1 VDLAYRE
8 AYVMNREAARMRLV
22 ETYMETGS
30 IMETARRWHTS
41 RNVVRKWVERYRDDG
56 AKGLGDRSRRPHRSP
71 SRTQAQTEDVV
82 VEAKKAT
89 GYGRKRLAWYL
100 WREKG
105 LVLSPHTIRHILR
118 RNGFTGRKTKRKTF
132 YPAHWAWEEDGPFA
146 LAQVDVKDVLDKGAL
161 GTKLWDHLA
170 KRKLPR
176 YQWTFLEGRTRLRF
190 LSWSHE
196 ITLTNGLCFMG
207 LVMLWLRGHGI
218 EGEVA
223 WQTDWGEEFGGSNP
237 QKLHRLQEK
246 HYAPLGARLAR
257 IPLGRK
263 EHNGRVERSHRTD
276 DEEFYLPF
284 LGKVQTEEGL
294 LNKAAGWMYYYN
306 LERPHY
312 GEGMDGRPP
321 FQVLR
326 QLGYDLPQQFAL
338 FPPLVL
344 DRISAD
350 WALRGGND
358 LLAHYNNVEGHLSPG
373 QIRWE

>member
-1 VDLAYRE
+1 
-8 AYVMNREAARMRLV
+8 MP
-22 ETYMETGS
+22 
-30 IMETARRWHTS
+30 TS

-56 AKGLGDRSRRPHRSP
+56 VKGLGDRSRRPHRSP

-100 WREKG
+100 GREKG
-105 LVLSPHTIRHILR
+105 LVLSPHTIRPILR

-132 YPAHWAWEEDGPFA
+132 YPAHWAWEEGGPFA
-146 LAQVDVKDVLDKGAL
+146 LAQVDVKDVLDRGAL

-170 KRKLPR
+170 KRKLAR

-207 LVMLWLRGHGI
+207 LVMLGLRGHGI
-218 EGEVA
+218 EGEGA

-237 QKLHRLQEK
+237 QKLPRLQER
-246 HYAPLGARLAR
+246 HSALLGAKLAR

-263 EHNGRVERSHRTD
+263 EHNGRVERSHRRD

-284 LGKVQTEEGL
+284 LAKVRTEAGL
-294 LNKAAGWMYYYN
+294 LNKAAGWMYSSN

-312 GEGMDGRPP
+312 GEGMDGKPP

-326 QLGYDLPQQFAL
+326 QLGYDLPQEFAL

-344 DRISAD
+344 DRIRAD

-358 LLAHYNNVEGHLSPG
+358 LLAHY
-373 QIRWE
+373 R

>member
-1 VDLAYRE
+1 
-8 AYVMNREAARMRLV
+8 M
-22 ETYMETGS
+22 
-30 IMETARRWHTS
+30 
-41 RNVVRKWVERYRDDG
+41 
-56 AKGLGDRSRRPHRSP
+56 
-71 SRTQAQTEDVV
+71 
-82 VEAKKAT
+82 
-89 GYGRKRLAWYL
+89 
-100 WREKG
+100 
-105 LVLSPHTIRHILR
+105 
-118 RNGFTGRKTKRKTF
+118 
-132 YPAHWAWEEDGPFA
+132 
-146 LAQVDVKDVLDKGAL
+146 LDKGAL

-196 ITLTNGLCFMG
+196 ITLTNWLCFMG

-358 LLAHYNNVEGHLSPG
+358 LLAHYHVGGHQSPG
-373 QIRWE
+373 RICAWSQRNTRGPTPDTFFRSLSRCITTTASGSSSPA